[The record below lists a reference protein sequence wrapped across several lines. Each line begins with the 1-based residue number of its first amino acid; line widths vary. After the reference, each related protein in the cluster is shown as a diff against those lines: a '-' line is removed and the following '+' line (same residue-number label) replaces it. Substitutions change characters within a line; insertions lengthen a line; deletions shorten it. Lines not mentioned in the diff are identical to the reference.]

1 MYTAANETGHQG
13 EVKMN
18 KAAHPIVHI
27 LDDDDEVRGVLTTV
41 VQGTGHAV
49 LSYGRPSQFLERL
62 DHTTPGTLILDV
74 RLPEM
79 SGLELQRHL
88 NRVGSILPVILITN
102 HADIP
107 MVVEAMREGAF
118 DFLEKPVRHQDLI
131 DRVKAAI
138 KKDAQ
143 NRESIRRHADIR
155 ARFLTLSAREKEVLQ
170 LVVDG
175 RANKVIALDLGLSKR
190 TVEVHRGNIMDKM
203 GAQSLAHLVRM
214 HMIIQSGIGQ
224 RLTPAMQSNVS
235 T

>member
-1 MYTAANETGHQG
+1 
-13 EVKMN
+13 MN
-18 KAAHPIVHI
+18 KAPQPVVHV
-27 LDDDDEVRGVLTTV
+27 LDDDEEVRDVLTTV
-41 VQGTGHAV
+41 VQAAGHVAV
-49 LSYGRPSQFLERL
+49 SYGRPSLFLEKL
-62 DHTTPGTLILDV
+62 DHATPGALILDV

-88 NRVGSILPVILITN
+88 NRLGSILPVILITN

-131 DRVKAAI
+131 DRVQAAI
-138 KKDAQ
+138 KKDAA
-143 NRESIRRHADIR
+143 NRESIRRQADIR
-155 ARFLTLSAREKEVLQ
+155 ARFRTLSPREKEVLQ

-175 RANKVIALDLGLSKR
+175 RANKVIALDLGLSER

-214 HMIIQSGIGQ
+214 HMIIQSAAGS
-224 RLTPAMQSNVS
+224 P
-235 T
+235 

>member
-1 MYTAANETGHQG
+1 
-13 EVKMN
+13 MN
-18 KAAHPIVHI
+18 KTAHPVVHI
-27 LDDDDEVRGVLTTV
+27 LDDDDEVREVLTGV
-41 VQGTGHAV
+41 VQAAGHVAM
-49 LSYGRPSQFLERL
+49 SYGRPSQFLDKL
-62 DHTTPGTLILDV
+62 DPATPGALILDV

-88 NRVGSILPVILITN
+88 NRDGCILPVILITN

-131 DRVKAAI
+131 ERVNAAI
-138 KKDAQ
+138 RKDAHH
-143 NRESIRRHADIR
+143 RESIRRHADIR
-155 ARFLTLSAREKEVLQ
+155 SRFLTLSNREKEVLQ

-175 RANKVIALDLGLSKR
+175 RANKVIALDLGLSER

-214 HMIIQSGIGQ
+214 HMIIQSSIG
-224 RLTPAMQSNVS
+224 S
-235 T
+235 TETAAR

>member
-1 MYTAANETGHQG
+1 
-13 EVKMN
+13 MN
-18 KAAHPIVHI
+18 KAAHPVVHI
-27 LDDDDEVRGVLTTV
+27 LDDDDEVRDVLTAV
-41 VQGTGHAV
+41 VQAAGHVAV
-49 LSYGRPSQFLERL
+49 SYGRPSQFLEKL
-62 DHTTPGTLILDV
+62 DNTHPGALILDV

-88 NRVGSILPVILITN
+88 IRIGSILPVILITN

-131 DRVKAAI
+131 DRVNAAL

-155 ARFLTLSAREKEVLQ
+155 SRFLTLSAREKEVLQ

-175 RANKVIALDLGLSKR
+175 RANKVIALDLGLSER

-203 GAQSLAHLVRM
+203 GAHSLAHLVRM
-214 HMIIQSGIGQ
+214 HMIIQSGVGH
-224 RLTPAMQSNVS
+224 A
-235 T
+235 

>member
-1 MYTAANETGHQG
+1 MI
-13 EVKMN
+13 
-18 KAAHPIVHI
+18 KAAHPVVHI
-27 LDDDDEVRGVLTTV
+27 LDDDDEVRDVLTAA
-41 VQGTGHAV
+41 VQAAGHVA
-49 LSYGRPSQFLERL
+49 LSYGRPSQFLEKL
-62 DHTTPGTLILDV
+62 NQAMPGILILDV

-88 NRVGSILPVILITN
+88 IQIGAILPVILITN

-118 DFLEKPVRHQDLI
+118 DFLEKPVRNQDLI
-131 DRVKAAI
+131 DRVNAAL

-155 ARFLTLSAREKEVLQ
+155 SRFLTLSAREKEVMQ

-175 RANKVIALDLGLSKR
+175 RANKVIALDLGLSER

-214 HMIIQSGIGQ
+214 HMVIQSG
-224 RLTPAMQSNVS
+224 VS
-235 T
+235 HA

>member
-1 MYTAANETGHQG
+1 
-13 EVKMN
+13 MN

-27 LDDDDEVRGVLTTV
+27 LDDDDEVRDVLTAV
-41 VQGTGHAV
+41 VQAAGHVAV
-49 LSYGRPSQFLERL
+49 SYSRPSQFLEKL
-62 DHTTPGTLILDV
+62 GHSQPGALILDV

-88 NRVGSILPVILITN
+88 IRIGSILPVILITN

-131 DRVKAAI
+131 DRVNSAL

-155 ARFLTLSAREKEVLQ
+155 SRFLTLSAREKEVLQ

-175 RANKVIALDLGLSKR
+175 RANKVIALDLGLSER

-214 HMIIQSGIGQ
+214 HMIIQSGVG
-224 RLTPAMQSNVS
+224 NG
-235 T
+235 

>member
-1 MYTAANETGHQG
+1 
-13 EVKMN
+13 MN
-18 KAAHPIVHI
+18 KTTHPVVHI
-27 LDDDDEVRGVLTTV
+27 LDDDDEVREVLTAV
-41 VQGTGHAV
+41 VQAAGHIAM
-49 LSYGRPSQFLERL
+49 SYGRPSQFLEKL
-62 DHTTPGTLILDV
+62 DHAQPGALILDV

-88 NRVGSILPVILITN
+88 IRIGSILPVILITN

-131 DRVKAAI
+131 DRVNAAL
-138 KKDAQ
+138 KKDAH

-155 ARFLTLSAREKEVLQ
+155 SRFLTLSAREKEVLQ

-175 RANKVIALDLGLSKR
+175 RANKVIALDLGLSER

-214 HMIIQSGIGQ
+214 HMIIQAGIGH
-224 RLTPAMQSNVS
+224 A
-235 T
+235 

>member
-1 MYTAANETGHQG
+1 
-13 EVKMN
+13 MN
-18 KAAHPIVHI
+18 KAAHPVVHI
-27 LDDDDEVRGVLTTV
+27 LDDDDEVRDVLTAV
-41 VQGTGHAV
+41 VQAAGHV
-49 LSYGRPSQFLERL
+49 TMSYGRPSQFLEKL
-62 DHTTPGTLILDV
+62 DQAMPGTLILDV

-88 NRVGSILPVILITN
+88 NRIGSILPVILITN

-131 DRVKAAI
+131 DRVNAAI
-138 KKDAQ
+138 KKDAH

-155 ARFLTLSAREKEVLQ
+155 SRFLTLSAREKEVLQ
-170 LVVDG
+170 LVVNG
-175 RANKVIALDLGLSKR
+175 RANKVIALDLGLSER

-214 HMIIQSGIGQ
+214 HMIIQSGIGSAEAQ
-224 RLTPAMQSNVS
+224 AR
-235 T
+235 

>member
-1 MYTAANETGHQG
+1 
-13 EVKMN
+13 MN
-18 KAAHPIVHI
+18 KAAQPVVHI
-27 LDDDDEVRGVLTTV
+27 LDDDDEVRDVLTAV
-41 VQGTGHAV
+41 VQAAGHVA
-49 LSYGRPSQFLERL
+49 LSYSRPSQFLEKL
-62 DHTTPGTLILDV
+62 DHGIPGTLILDV

-88 NRVGSILPVILITN
+88 NRTGSVLPVILITN

-131 DRVKAAI
+131 ERVNAALQ
-138 KKDAQ
+138 KDAN
-143 NRESIRRHADIR
+143 NRESMRRHADIR
-155 ARFLTLSAREKEVLQ
+155 TRFLTLSGREKEVLQ

-175 RANKVIALDLGLSKR
+175 RANKVIALDLGLSER

-214 HMIIQSGIGQ
+214 HMIIQSGIG
-224 RLTPAMQSNVS
+224 SV
-235 T
+235 

>member
-1 MYTAANETGHQG
+1 
-13 EVKMN
+13 MN
-18 KAAHPIVHI
+18 KAAHPVVHI
-27 LDDDDEVRGVLTTV
+27 LDDDDEVREVLMGV
-41 VQGTGHAV
+41 VQAAGHVAV
-49 LSYGRPSQFLERL
+49 SYSRPSQFLQKL
-62 DHTTPGTLILDV
+62 DPATPGALILDV

-88 NRVGSILPVILITN
+88 IRNGSIMPVILITN

-131 DRVKAAI
+131 ERVNAAL

-155 ARFLTLSAREKEVLQ
+155 SRFLTLSAREKEVLQ

-175 RANKVIALDLGLSKR
+175 RANKVIALDLGLSER

-203 GAQSLAHLVRM
+203 NAQSLAHLVRM
-214 HMIIQSGIGQ
+214 HMIIQSGLG
-224 RLTPAMQSNVS
+224 NN
-235 T
+235 

>member
-1 MYTAANETGHQG
+1 
-13 EVKMN
+13 MN
-18 KAAHPIVHI
+18 KATHPVVHI
-27 LDDDDEVRGVLTTV
+27 LDDDDEVRDVLTAV
-41 VQGTGHAV
+41 VQAAGHVAV
-49 LSYGRPSQFLERL
+49 SYGRPSQFLEKL
-62 DHTTPGTLILDV
+62 DHTQPGALILDV

-88 NRVGSILPVILITN
+88 IRVGSILPVILITN

-131 DRVKAAI
+131 DRVTAAL

-155 ARFLTLSAREKEVLQ
+155 SRFLTLSGREKEVLQ

-175 RANKVIALDLGLSKR
+175 RANKVIALDLGLSER

-203 GAQSLAHLVRM
+203 GAHSLAHLVRM
-214 HMIIQSGIGQ
+214 HMIIQSGIRGG
-224 RLTPAMQSNVS
+224 
-235 T
+235 

>member
-1 MYTAANETGHQG
+1 
-13 EVKMN
+13 MN
-18 KAAHPIVHI
+18 KAPQPVVYI
-27 LDDDDEVRGVLTTV
+27 LDDDEEVRDALAAVI
-41 VQGTGHAV
+41 QAAGHAV
-49 LSYGRPSQFLERL
+49 VSYSRPSQFLERL
-62 DHTTPGTLILDV
+62 DHSQPGTLVLDV

-88 NRVGSILPVILITN
+88 NRTGSILPIILITN

-118 DFLEKPVRHQDLI
+118 DFLEKPVHHPDLLERI
-131 DRVKAAI
+131 GAAI
-138 KKDAQ
+138 QKDAN

-155 ARFLTLSAREKEVLQ
+155 ARYLTLSGREKEVLQ

-175 RANKVIALDLGLSKR
+175 RANKVIALDLGLSER

-214 HMIIQSGIGQ
+214 HMIIQSGLG
-224 RLTPAMQSNVS
+224 TG
-235 T
+235 

>member
-1 MYTAANETGHQG
+1 MKQ
-13 EVKMN
+13 
-18 KAAHPIVHI
+18 AAHPVVHI
-27 LDDDDEVRGVLTTV
+27 LDDDDEVRDVLTAV
-41 VQGTGHAV
+41 VQAAGHVAV
-49 LSYGRPSQFLERL
+49 SYGRPSQFLEKL
-62 DHTTPGTLILDV
+62 DHTQPGTLILDV

-88 NRVGSILPVILITN
+88 IRIGSILPVILITN

-131 DRVKAAI
+131 DRVSAAL

-155 ARFLTLSAREKEVLQ
+155 SRFLTLSAREKEVLQ

-175 RANKVIALDLGLSKR
+175 RANKVIALDLGLSER

-203 GAQSLAHLVRM
+203 GAHSLAHLVRM
-214 HMIIQSGIGQ
+214 HMIIQSGVGHG
-224 RLTPAMQSNVS
+224 
-235 T
+235 

>member
-1 MYTAANETGHQG
+1 
-13 EVKMN
+13 MN
-18 KAAHPIVHI
+18 KVPQPVVYI
-27 LDDDDEVRGVLTTV
+27 LDDDDEVRDELTTV
-41 VQGTGHAV
+41 IRAAGHV
-49 LSYGRPSQFLERL
+49 VDSYSRPSQFLERL
-62 DHTTPGTLILDV
+62 DSSAPGTLVLDV

-88 NRVGSILPVILITN
+88 NRTGSILPIILITN

-118 DFLEKPVRHQDLI
+118 DFLEKPIHPPDLLERI
-131 DRVKAAI
+131 SAAI
-138 KKDAQ
+138 QKDAA

-155 ARFLTLSAREKEVLQ
+155 ARYLTLSGREKEVLQ

-175 RANKVIALDLGLSKR
+175 RANKVIALDLGLSER

-214 HMIIQSGIGQ
+214 HMIIQSGLG
-224 RLTPAMQSNVS
+224 AS
-235 T
+235 

>member
-1 MYTAANETGHQG
+1 
-13 EVKMN
+13 MN
-18 KAAHPIVHI
+18 KTAHPVVHI
-27 LDDDDEVRGVLTTV
+27 LDDDEEVRDVLTAV
-41 VQGTGHAV
+41 VQAAGHV
-49 LSYGRPSQFLERL
+49 VVPYGRPSQFLDKL
-62 DHTTPGTLILDV
+62 DHALPGTLILDV

-88 NRVGSILPVILITN
+88 NRIGSIMPVILITN

-131 DRVKAAI
+131 DRISSAL

-155 ARFLTLSAREKEVLQ
+155 SRFLTLSAREKEVLQ

-175 RANKVIALDLGLSKR
+175 RANKVIALDLGLSER

-214 HMIIQSGIGQ
+214 HMIIQSGVG
-224 RLTPAMQSNVS
+224 NG
-235 T
+235 

>member
-1 MYTAANETGHQG
+1 
-13 EVKMN
+13 MN
-18 KAAHPIVHI
+18 KAAHPVVHI
-27 LDDDDEVRGVLTTV
+27 LDDDDEVRDVLTAV
-41 VQGTGHAV
+41 VQAAGHMAV
-49 LSYGRPSQFLERL
+49 SYGRPSQFLEKL
-62 DHTTPGTLILDV
+62 DHTLPGTLILDV

-88 NRVGSILPVILITN
+88 IRIGSILPVILITN

-118 DFLEKPVRHQDLI
+118 DFLEKPVRHQDLV
-131 DRVKAAI
+131 DRVSAAL

-155 ARFLTLSAREKEVLQ
+155 SRFLTLSAREKEVLQ

-175 RANKVIALDLGLSKR
+175 RANKVIALDLGLSER

-203 GAQSLAHLVRM
+203 GAHSLAHLVRM
-214 HMIIQSGIGQ
+214 HMIIQSGVGN
-224 RLTPAMQSNVS
+224 A
-235 T
+235 

>member
-1 MYTAANETGHQG
+1 MI
-13 EVKMN
+13 
-18 KAAHPIVHI
+18 KAAHPVVHI
-27 LDDDDEVRGVLTTV
+27 LDDDDEVRDVLTAA
-41 VQGTGHAV
+41 VQAAGHVA
-49 LSYGRPSQFLERL
+49 LSYGRPSQFLEKL
-62 DHTTPGTLILDV
+62 NQATPGILILDV

-88 NRVGSILPVILITN
+88 IQIGAILPVILITN

-118 DFLEKPVRHQDLI
+118 DFLEKPVRNQDLI
-131 DRVKAAI
+131 DRVNAAL

-155 ARFLTLSAREKEVLQ
+155 SRFLTLSAREKEVMQ

-175 RANKVIALDLGLSKR
+175 RANKVIALDLGLSER

-214 HMIIQSGIGQ
+214 HMVIQSG
-224 RLTPAMQSNVS
+224 VS
-235 T
+235 HA

>member
-1 MYTAANETGHQG
+1 
-13 EVKMN
+13 MN
-18 KAAHPIVHI
+18 KTAHPVVHI
-27 LDDDDEVRGVLTTV
+27 LDDDDEVRDVLSAV
-41 VQGTGHAV
+41 VQAAGHVAV
-49 LSYGRPSQFLERL
+49 SYGRPSQFLEKL
-62 DHTTPGTLILDV
+62 DHTQPGTLILDV

-88 NRVGSILPVILITN
+88 IRIGSILPVILITN

-131 DRVKAAI
+131 ERVNAAV

-155 ARFLTLSAREKEVLQ
+155 SRFLTLSAREKEVLQ

-175 RANKVIALDLGLSKR
+175 RANKVIALDLGLSER

-203 GAQSLAHLVRM
+203 GAHSLAHLVRM
-214 HMIIQSGIGQ
+214 HMIIQSGVGH
-224 RLTPAMQSNVS
+224 A
-235 T
+235 

>member
-1 MYTAANETGHQG
+1 
-13 EVKMN
+13 MN
-18 KAAHPIVHI
+18 KAAHPVVHI
-27 LDDDDEVRGVLTTV
+27 LDDDDEVRDVLTAV
-41 VQGTGHAV
+41 VQAAGHVAV
-49 LSYGRPSQFLERL
+49 SYGRPSQFLEKL
-62 DHTTPGTLILDV
+62 DHTHPGALILDV

-88 NRVGSILPVILITN
+88 IRIGSILPVILITN

-131 DRVKAAI
+131 DRVNAAL

-155 ARFLTLSAREKEVLQ
+155 SRFLTLSAREKEVLQ

-175 RANKVIALDLGLSKR
+175 RANKVIALDLGLSER

-203 GAQSLAHLVRM
+203 GAHSLAHLVRM
-214 HMIIQSGIGQ
+214 HMIIQSGVGH
-224 RLTPAMQSNVS
+224 A
-235 T
+235 

>member
-1 MYTAANETGHQG
+1 
-13 EVKMN
+13 MN
-18 KAAHPIVHI
+18 KAPQPVVHI
-27 LDDDDEVRGVLTTV
+27 LDDDDEVRDVLTAV
-41 VQGTGHAV
+41 VQAAGHV
-49 LSYGRPSQFLERL
+49 VVSYSRPSQFLDKL

-88 NRVGSILPVILITN
+88 NRIGSILPVILITN

-131 DRVKAAI
+131 DRINAAI
-138 KKDAQ
+138 QKDAT

-175 RANKVIALDLGLSKR
+175 RANKVIALDLGLSER

-203 GAQSLAHLVRM
+203 SAQSLAHLVRM
-214 HMIIQSGIGQ
+214 HMIIQSGIG
-224 RLTPAMQSNVS
+224 SV
-235 T
+235 